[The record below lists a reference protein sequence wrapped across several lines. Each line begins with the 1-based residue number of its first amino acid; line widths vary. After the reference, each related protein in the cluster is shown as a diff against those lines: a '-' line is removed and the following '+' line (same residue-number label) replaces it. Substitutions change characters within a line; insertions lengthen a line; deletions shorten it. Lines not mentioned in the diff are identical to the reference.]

1 MRWHIPPVVVFALF
15 VAVSCDQQPVEPLT
29 EQVGEAPIL
38 NFTNGPSE
46 TGNGFRWTEDGFF
59 FSSSYAK
66 KQDILWDLKQ
76 AEIELLKE

>member
-1 MRWHIPPVVVFALF
+1 MNEVVR
-15 VAVSCDQQPVEPLT
+15 
-29 EQVGEAPIL
+29 IL
-38 NFTNGPSE
+38 PGKGSRSPDAMLECAKTVNLLSVTIIG
-46 TGNGFRWTEDGFF
+46 WTEDGFF